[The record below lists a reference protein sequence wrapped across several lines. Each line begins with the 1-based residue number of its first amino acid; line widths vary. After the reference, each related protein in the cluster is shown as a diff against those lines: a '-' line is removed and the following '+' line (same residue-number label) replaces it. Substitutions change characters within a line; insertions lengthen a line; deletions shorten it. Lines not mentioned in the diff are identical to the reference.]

1 MEKKQVMEMEHI
13 LKNVQFAHIQKQKIV
28 HMKMEN
34 VVNVEQ
40 QNQITKIQEMD
51 KTTQTTDKTM
61 ATTQTMATQIMET
74 QIMEIQVES
83 HFHKQVQV
91 AL

>member
-1 MEKKQVMEMEHI
+1 
-13 LKNVQFAHIQKQKIV
+13 
-28 HMKMEN
+28 MEN

-40 QNQITKIQEMD
+40 QNQTTKIQEMD

-61 ATTQTMATQIMET
+61 DKTMEITQETTQTMET
-74 QIMEIQVES
+74 QIMEIQVEN
-83 HFHKQVQV
+83 HFHKQEQV

>member
-1 MEKKQVMEMEHI
+1 
-13 LKNVQFAHIQKQKIV
+13 
-28 HMKMEN
+28 MEN

-40 QNQITKIQEMD
+40 QNQTTKIQEMD

-61 ATTQTMATQIMET
+61 EITQETTQIMET

>member
-1 MEKKQVMEMEHI
+1 
-13 LKNVQFAHIQKQKIV
+13 
-28 HMKMEN
+28 MEN

-61 ATTQTMATQIMET
+61 ATQIMETQIMET